1 MHTKSAKGAKY
12 ISLGQRPRKTSGKKI
27 RAESPLQSF
36 HALGRP
42 PGMRGCFENTAL
54 R

>member
-27 RAESPLQSF
+27 RAESPLHSF
-36 HALGRP
+36 HAPLGAPKAR
-42 PGMRGCFENTAL
+42 EQLL
-54 R
+54 RK